1 MPDIPFRPR
10 PLALLLGDELCP
22 RTQRLS
28 NRFRVDI
35 PRYVDFYLAGRLH
48 LDVMITERV
57 RLEEL
62 NEAFAAMKTGEVARS
77 VIMVD

>member
-1 MPDIPFRPR
+1 M
-10 PLALLLGDELCP
+10 
-22 RTQRLS
+22 S

-35 PRYVDFYLAGRLH
+35 PGYVDFYLAGRLH
-48 LDVMITERV
+48 LDVMIAERV